1 MTASARPARPLSPLV
16 AFLLGWGIGVGVFL
30 LLRGVGLALLSGPCE
45 GRTTLA
51 LLAPLLLGPGGLA
64 FTASNWARPRRA
76 ALGLGLV
83 VASFLPAL
91 AVGARDIGVLRAT
104 GCAGGYVVV
113 TPASGGKSVS
123 ELNVRAGQ
131 TLNFTARVGGYT
143 PQTHPGEFRLSTRSP
158 APGLALTLQ
167 GARARAGES
176 VPLRLTV
183 APNTPPNTY
192 TVGVQATQESGG
204 QAYTAEGTLTVN
216 VLR

>member
-16 AFLLGWGIGVGVFL
+16 TFLLGWGIGVGVFL
-30 LLRGVGLALLSGPCE
+30 LVRGVGLALLTGPCE

-64 FTASNWARPRRA
+64 FTASNWARPRRV

-131 TLNFTARVGGYT
+131 TLDFTARVGGYT
-143 PQTHPGEFRLSTRSP
+143 PQTHPGEFRLSTQSST
-158 APGLALTLQ
+158 PGITLSLRDT
-167 GARARAGES
+167 GAGAGES

-183 APNTPPNTY
+183 NPDTPPNTY
-192 TVGVQATQESGG
+192 TVGVRATQESGG
-204 QAYTAEGTLTVN
+204 QTYTADGVLTVN

>member
-1 MTASARPARPLSPLV
+1 MTASARRARLPSSLA
-16 AFLLGWGIGVGVFL
+16 AFLLGWGAGVLVFL
-30 LLRGVGLALLSGPCE
+30 LVRAAGLALLAGPCE

-51 LLAPLLLGPGGLA
+51 LLAPLLLGPGALA
-64 FTASNWARPRRA
+64 FTASNWARPRRV

-83 VASFLPAL
+83 VSSFLPAL

-123 ELNVRAGQ
+123 ELNVRAGE

-143 PQTHPGEFRLSTRSP
+143 RQTHPGEFRLSTQSS
-158 APGLALTLQ
+158 APGLTLRLR
-167 GARARAGES
+167 GASAQAGER
-176 VPLRLTV
+176 VPLRLAV
-183 APNTPPNTY
+183 APGTPPNTY
-192 TVGVQATQESGG
+192 TVGVRATQERGG
-204 QAYTAEGTLTVN
+204 QTYTADGVLTVN